1 MALSTTEVI
10 AVTIGVVVW
19 LVCLWL
25 VWRMV
30 GRKDLN
36 RAGWI
41 ILTVFFPIIG
51 LIIVAILPAKQR
63 QTPPETLA

>member
-1 MALSTTEVI
+1 
-10 AVTIGVVVW
+10 
-19 LVCLWL
+19 
-25 VWRMV
+25 MV
-30 GRKDLN
+30 GRKNLN

-63 QTPPETLA
+63 QTPPEMMA

>member
-1 MALSTTEVI
+1 MSW
-10 AVTIGVVVW
+10 VVYGTVW
-19 LVCLWL
+19 FIIWVVCLWL

-41 ILTVFFPIIG
+41 ILTIFFPIIG

-63 QTPPETLA
+63 PTPPETMA